1 MSAMR
6 DKIGALALGCVL
18 FVLSVAM
25 YLPRRASPAPVPAA
39 PYCDEVQPVAV
50 ATDAKPKA
58 TCSPACKATEVCID
72 GVCCQPAVSHS
83 PGSSNAVAFAADSLR

>member
-1 MSAMR
+1 MMNTIKTSVGVLA
-6 DKIGALALGCVL
+6 ILALSTGL
-18 FVLSVAM
+18 
-25 YLPRRASPAPVPAA
+25 YWPRSRPHGGAPVAA